1 MSKGHVPRKRRGRK
15 KAKTQGKR
23 PVGGR
28 GGLEGIGPRIRE
40 ARELSQSM
48 AAATVEI
55 SVPVLSHLD
64 LVRSAG
70 GRDEPRRLV
79 NHLRHE
85 HTPYE
90 SLLDTY
96 PRARDATKRR
106 TLGAIADVYPNLRE
120 ECDRQAEELRA
131 AT

>member
-15 KAKTQGKR
+15 KAKPQSKR

-28 GGLEGIGPRIRE
+28 GGLERIGPRIRE

-55 SVPVLSHLD
+55 SVPVLSHRD

-90 SLLDTY
+90 SLLGLY
-96 PRARDATKRR
+96 PQARGATKRR
-106 TLGAIADVYPNLRE
+106 TLGAIADVYPYLSE
-120 ECDRQAEELRA
+120 ECDRQADALQ
-131 AT
+131 